1 LILISFLYFF
11 HPGLYKNLDVLYK
24 PFWYSKEQT
33 PKYAFKYLNVVSR
46 PKLFRSTRFY
56 HFLPKKMAKQLL
68 YKSPQAVHVLFY
80 NGLNA
85 LVVLF
90 SFSEQRQ

>member
-1 LILISFLYFF
+1 
-11 HPGLYKNLDVLYK
+11 
-24 PFWYSKEQT
+24 
-33 PKYAFKYLNVVSR
+33 
-46 PKLFRSTRFY
+46 
-56 HFLPKKMAKQLL
+56 MAKQLL